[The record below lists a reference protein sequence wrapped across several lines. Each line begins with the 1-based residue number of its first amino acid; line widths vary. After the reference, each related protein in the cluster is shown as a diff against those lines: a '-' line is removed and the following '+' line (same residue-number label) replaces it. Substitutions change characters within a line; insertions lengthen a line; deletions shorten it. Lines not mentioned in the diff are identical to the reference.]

1 MCLLLQAF
9 NESDED
15 RIVLILDM
23 ARPEGLPIGEA
34 QGGHTAELDNLIQL
48 FS

>member
-1 MCLLLQAF
+1 MLSMQAF
-9 NESDED
+9 NESEED

-23 ARPEGLPIGEA
+23 ARPEELPIGEA